1 MDQMLRLGNFRFSGV
16 ELRDM
21 FVSALL
27 LSFIFGYP
35 FGRCA
40 SLTCIAA
47 ANIVWLF
54 IVGVA
59 FVLHETAHKL
69 AAQSYHCWSEYR
81 MWKEGLLLALV
92 MRVALGFVFAAPGA
106 TYYSPFVYGNP
117 HWVLKREQVGKISL
131 AGPATNVGLAILF
144 FILAPVLGQISAI
157 GVFVNLM
164 LALFN
169 LIPIPPLDGS
179 KVLAWDFKV
188 WALSIAGVF
197 VLQGVLL
204 GA

>member
-1 MDQMLRLGNFRFSGV
+1 MAQIRIGNFRFTWI

-21 FVSALL
+21 FISALL

-35 FGRCA
+35 FGACA
-40 SLTCIAA
+40 GIACIVG
-47 ANIVWLF
+47 ANLVWLL

-59 FVLHETAHKL
+59 FILHETAHKL
-69 AAQSYHCWSEYR
+69 TAQSYHCWSEYR

-117 HWVLKREQVGKISL
+117 HHMLKREQVGKISL
-131 AGPATNVGLAILF
+131 AGPLTNVGLAILF
-144 FILAPVLGQISAI
+144 FVLSPVLGGISGI
-157 GVFVNLM
+157 GIFVNLM

-169 LIPIPPLDGS
+169 LIPIAPLDGS
-179 KVLAWDFKV
+179 KVLAWDFKI
-188 WALSIAGVF
+188 WALMVAGVF
-197 VLQGVLL
+197 ALQGVLL
-204 GA
+204 TG

>member
-1 MDQMLRLGNFRFSGV
+1 MDQIRIGNFRFSWV

-35 FGRCA
+35 FGSCA
-40 SLTCIAA
+40 GIACIVG
-47 ANIVWLF
+47 ANLVWLL

-59 FVLHETAHKL
+59 FILHETAHKL
-69 AAQSYHCWSEYR
+69 TAQSYHCWSEYR

-117 HWVLKREQVGKISL
+117 HHILKREQVGKISL
-131 AGPATNVGLAILF
+131 AGPLTNIGLALLF
-144 FILAPVLGQISAI
+144 FVLSPVLGGISGI
-157 GVFVNLM
+157 GIFVNLM
-164 LALFN
+164 LAFFN
-169 LIPIPPLDGS
+169 LLPIPPLDGS
-179 KVLAWDFKV
+179 KVLAWDFKI
-188 WALSIAGVF
+188 WALTIAGVF
-197 VLQGVLL
+197 VLQGALL
-204 GA
+204 AG